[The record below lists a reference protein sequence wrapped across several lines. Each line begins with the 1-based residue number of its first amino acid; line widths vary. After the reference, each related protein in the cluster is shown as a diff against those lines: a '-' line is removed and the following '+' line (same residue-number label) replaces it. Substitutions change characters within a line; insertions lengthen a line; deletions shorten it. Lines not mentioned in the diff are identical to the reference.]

1 LKQRAKVHARPL
13 SSIWKNTIRLWH
25 EEVIGMALGDLID
38 EFNEVKGG
46 AVWETKKRSL
56 FDQNVREVVLV
67 DKIVGTSHFRILRN
81 ENFEFVFEHQ
91 GPFGKRVLKVDLHQ
105 VDYHD
110 GIRIVL
116 GWSPEET
123 VMKVSDTTLDPRAI
137 IVSAS

>member
-1 LKQRAKVHARPL
+1 
-13 SSIWKNTIRLWH
+13 
-25 EEVIGMALGDLID
+25 MALADLID

-46 AVWETKKRSL
+46 VVWETKKRAL
-56 FDQNVREVVLV
+56 FDKNIEEIVLV
-67 DKIVGTSHFRILRN
+67 DKMVGKSHFRISRN
-81 ENFEFVFEHQ
+81 QNFEFVFEHR
-91 GPFGKRVLKVDLHQ
+91 GPFGDRVLTVDLHR

-137 IVSAS
+137 IVTAP

>member
-1 LKQRAKVHARPL
+1 
-13 SSIWKNTIRLWH
+13 
-25 EEVIGMALGDLID
+25 MALGDLID

-56 FDQNVREVVLV
+56 FDQNIREVVLV
-67 DKIVGTSHFRILRN
+67 DKIVGGSHFRILRN
-81 ENFEFVFEHQ
+81 ESFEFVFEHR
-91 GPFGKRVLKVDLHQ
+91 GPFGKRVLRVDLHR

-137 IVSAS
+137 IVSVS

>member
-1 LKQRAKVHARPL
+1 
-13 SSIWKNTIRLWH
+13 
-25 EEVIGMALGDLID
+25 MALGDLID

-46 AVWETKKRSL
+46 VVWETKKRSL
-56 FDQNVREVVLV
+56 FDKTIPEVVLV
-67 DKIVGTSHFRILRN
+67 DKTVGKSHFRIYRN
-81 ENFEFVFEHQ
+81 ADFEFVFEHT
-91 GPFGKRVLKVDLHQ
+91 GPFGERRLAVDLHR

-137 IVSAS
+137 IVTAS